1 MRKDGSPP
9 TVDLKLIEGK
19 VDDIFKKQ
27 NIWLFSFFWSFFC
40 SGDFLSKQMKTRV
53 YHLGD
58 EALYLPIRGLSPL
71 LGDSKPTYSKV
82 SRCAGPLLLYILTFS
97 CAIACSS
104 KTINSHSPWNPRKAH
119 SIFSHC
125 ILCHTWTYQPGRYF
139 HTVLGGQTSLSKF
152 NFLALESNRKDRMSF
167 LPS

>member
-53 YHLGD
+53 YHLGE
-58 EALYLPIRGLSPL
+58 EALYLPIRGLSPCWEL
-71 LGDSKPTYSKV
+71 VNQLTQNFPAARAPY
-82 SRCAGPLLLYILTFS
+82 CAV
-97 CAIACSS
+97 
-104 KTINSHSPWNPRKAH
+104 H
-119 SIFSHC
+119 
-125 ILCHTWTYQPGRYF
+125 
-139 HTVLGGQTSLSKF
+139 F
-152 NFLALESNRKDRMSF
+152 NFLAVQLHLAPR
-167 LPS
+167 P